1 MRPRPSDSGCEIAPA
16 LDRRFGRDGITLAVA
31 GVVSHLFQTV
41 WLSSLTAY
49 VVWCV
54 LLALVGWGLY
64 LVTRGTRFVN
74 KPGFLGTI
82 GREYIASGMGNI
94 FAALLFAAL
103 AAMQIFY

>member
-1 MRPRPSDSGCEIAPA
+1 